1 MPPLHRLLPGLVALL
16 VLVPTAALAPGCT
29 TLQQLAALQQVD
41 FGLTG
46 VDDGRLAGVNIDR
59 VRSTQQ
65 LRPTD
70 LARLTA
76 SVAQGD
82 LPLAFTLHVDA
93 TNPEENG
100 VPARLV
106 QLDWT
111 LLVDGAE
118 TVSGIFNDDRLIEPG
133 TTADL
138 PISIRLDLLDFFQD
152 SAPELIGL
160 ALNLAGAG
168 GDPARLSLRAR
179 PTINTAIGPITYPGT
194 ITISYTVGR

>member
-1 MPPLHRLLPGLVALL
+1 
-16 VLVPTAALAPGCT
+16 LAPGCT
-29 TLQQLAALQQVD
+29 TLQQLAALRQVD
-41 FGLTG
+41 FDLGG
-46 VDDGRLAGVNIDR
+46 VDGGRLADVDIDR
-59 VRSTQQ
+59 VRTTQQ

-76 SVAQGD
+76 AAARGEM
-82 LPLAFTLHVDA
+82 PLAFTLHVDA
-93 TNPEENG
+93 TNPEDNG

-118 TVSGIFNDDRLIEPG
+118 TISGVFNDERLIQPG

-138 PISIRLDLLDFFQD
+138 PISMRLDLLDFFD
-152 SAPELIGL
+152 ESAPELINL

-168 GDPARLSLRAR
+168 GDPARLALRAR
-179 PTINTAIGPITYPGT
+179 PTINTSLGPIAYPGYIT
-194 ITISYTVGR
+194 ITHTV

>member
-1 MPPLHRLLPGLVALL
+1 MLRINRLAPLLLGLL

-29 TLQQLAALQQVD
+29 TLQQIAALQQVD
-41 FGLTG
+41 FDLGDVG
-46 VDDGRLAGVNIDR
+46 DGRLAGVDIDR
-59 VRSTQQ
+59 VASSQQ

-70 LARLTA
+70 IARLTA
-76 SVAQGD
+76 AAARGEM
-82 LPLAFTLHVDA
+82 PLAFTLHVDA
-93 TNPEENG
+93 SNPEENG

-111 LLVDGAE
+111 LLVDGSE
-118 TVSGIFNDDRLIEPG
+118 TISGVFNDERLIQPG

-138 PISIRLDLLDFFQD
+138 PISIRLDLLDFFND
-152 SAPELIGL
+152 SAPDLINL

-179 PTINTAIGPITYPGT
+179 PTINTSFGPITYPGY
-194 ITISYTVGR
+194 ITISHTVGR

>member
-1 MPPLHRLLPGLVALL
+1 MLRFSRLIPALL
-16 VLVPTAALAPGCT
+16 GLLVLAPGCT
-29 TLQQLAALQQVD
+29 TLQQLAALRQVD
-41 FGLTG
+41 FDLGG
-46 VDDGRLAGVNIDR
+46 VDGGRLAGVDIDR
-59 VRSTQQ
+59 VRTTQQ

-76 SVAQGD
+76 AAARGEM
-82 LPLAFTLHVDA
+82 PLAFTLHVDA
-93 TNPEENG
+93 TNPEDNG

-118 TVSGIFNDDRLIEPG
+118 TISGVFNDERLIQPG

-138 PISIRLDLLDFFQD
+138 PISIRLDLLDFFD
-152 SAPELIGL
+152 ESAPELIGL

-168 GDPARLSLRAR
+168 GDPARLSLRAQ
-179 PTINTAIGPITYPGT
+179 PTISTSLGPIRYPGY
-194 ITISYTVGR
+194 ITISHTVGR

>member
-1 MPPLHRLLPGLVALL
+1 MLRFSRLIPALL
-16 VLVPTAALAPGCT
+16 GLLVLAPGCT
-29 TLQQLAALQQVD
+29 TLQQLAALRQVD
-41 FGLTG
+41 FDLGG
-46 VDDGRLAGVNIDR
+46 VDGGRLAGVDIDR
-59 VRSTQQ
+59 VRTTQQ

-76 SVAQGD
+76 AAARGEM
-82 LPLAFTLHVDA
+82 PLAFTLHVDA
-93 TNPEENG
+93 TNPEDNG

-118 TVSGIFNDDRLIEPG
+118 TISGVFNDERLIQPG

-138 PISIRLDLLDFFQD
+138 PISMRLDLLDFFD
-152 SAPELIGL
+152 ESAPELINL

-168 GDPARLSLRAR
+168 GDPARLALRAR
-179 PTINTAIGPITYPGT
+179 PTINTSLGPITYPGYIT
-194 ITISYTVGR
+194 ITHTVGR